1 MQTISTPVRVFAILT
16 IVTTLISM
24 FLRYQGSSI
33 AGTISLIS
41 TIFAVC
47 TLGAFIYERVVK
59 KA

>member
-33 AGTISLIS
+33 TGTISLIS

>member
-33 AGTISLIS
+33 TGTISLIS

-59 KA
+59 KT